1 MLLTQTEA
9 ILVLLA
15 AAGSILHLLIRM
27 KRRRR
32 LADLALLATLVL
44 SSALLLVEILVLHLP
59 LLDVLLA
66 IATGSLIGL
75 HLLQSLFPGQNPLP

>member
-1 MLLTQTEA
+1 
-9 ILVLLA
+9 
-15 AAGSILHLLIRM
+15 M

-75 HLLQSLFPGQNPLP
+75 HLLQRLFPGQHPRP

>member
-15 AAGSILHLLIRM
+15 AAGSSLHLLVRM

-75 HLLQSLFPGQNPLP
+75 HLLQSLFPGQSPLP